1 MDSVLCNL
9 HPTFER
15 QSYGFS
21 GQSVGSQFTSFT
33 SVRLSNS
40 RKIVATVTLM
50 KAGNSHHK
58 LTKNLRYPRR
68 AKLPPDP
75 RSNLFFQKNNTIE
88 KDLHR
93 NELQNIDDEDGG
105 DDDDG
110 LEWSADEIDA
120 ISSLFQGRIPQKPGE
135 LNRERPLPLPLPY
148 KLRPLGL
155 PTPKRH
161 VRMVTPMLSSSRASV
176 CRRVYKNPEF
186 LVHLAKEIRSLPSD
200 KNVSE
205 VLSKWVRFLRKG
217 SLSLTIRELG
227 HMGLPDRALQT
238 FCWAQ
243 QQPQLF
249 PDDRILASTVE
260 ILARTRELKMPFDLQ
275 KFTSTASRPVIEAL
289 ARGFIRGGSLYLA
302 RKLLLVAKDNNRTL
316 DASIHAKLILELG
329 KNPDKYKLVLTL
341 LDELGGRDGL
351 ELSQQDCTSVM
362 KVCIKLEKY
371 DVVES
376 LYSWFKESGREP
388 SIVMHTTMIHSRYK
402 EQKYREAFALI
413 WEMEESN
420 CLFDLPAYH
429 VVIKLFVALKD
440 LPRAGRYFS
449 RLKEAGF
456 AATYDIYRDMIKIYA
471 VSGRLAKC
479 KELCKEI
486 EKAGFKLDK
495 QVESLMLQMIKDVG
509 SVKSC
514 TTFK

>member
-1 MDSVLCNL
+1 
-9 HPTFER
+9 
-15 QSYGFS
+15 
-21 GQSVGSQFTSFT
+21 
-33 SVRLSNS
+33 
-40 RKIVATVTLM
+40 M
-50 KAGNSHHK
+50 KVGNSHSK

-75 RSNLFFQKNNTIE
+75 RSNLFFQKN
-88 KDLHR
+88 
-93 NELQNIDDEDGG
+93 IDDEDDG

-110 LEWSADEIDA
+110 LEWSTDEINA

-135 LNRERPLPLPLPY
+135 LNRERHLPLPLPH

-161 VRMVTPMLSSSRASV
+161 VRMASPMLSSSRASV
-176 CRRVYKNPEF
+176 CKRVYKNPEF
-186 LVHLAKEIRSLPSD
+186 LIHLAKEIRSLPLD

-205 VLSKWVRFLRKG
+205 VLSKWVRFLPKG

-249 PDDRILASTVE
+249 PDDRILAST
-260 ILARTRELKMPFDLQ
+260 

-289 ARGFIRGGSLYLA
+289 ARGFIRGGSLHLA

-316 DASIHAKLILELG
+316 DAK
-329 KNPDKYKLVLTL
+329 PDKYKLVLTL
-341 LDELGGRDGL
+341 LDELGERDDL

-371 DVVES
+371 DTVE
-376 LYSWFKESGREP
+376 
-388 SIVMHTTMIHSRYK
+388 T
-402 EQKYREAFALI
+402 
-413 WEMEESN
+413 
-420 CLFDLPAYH
+420 YH
-429 VVIKLFVALKD
+429 VAIKLFVALKD
-440 LPRAGRYFS
+440 LPRAVRYFS

-456 AATYDIYRDMIKIYA
+456 AATYDIYRDMIEIYA

-509 SVKSC
+509 SVKDC
-514 TTFK
+514 TSFK